1 MKFAELVDVGELQKL
16 CESFTRLTGAV
27 TAVLDL
33 EGNVLVSTGWQEI
46 CTRFHRVNTQTAAR
60 CHESDTVLAAQLSE
74 GEAYNVY
81 RCKNGLV
88 DVAVPITIA
97 GEHVANFFTGQ
108 FFFEAPERLFFSR
121 QAKQFGFDE
130 SAYLNALEK
139 APVFSTE
146 HVKAMME
153 FFTRLAQIMGEMG
166 LARVQLKQAN
176 DSLQASEALYRQQA
190 TTDFLT
196 GLPSR
201 RSFIMRLEDELA
213 RLSRSADQP
222 VALLMLD
229 LDHFKQI
236 NDRCGHT
243 TGDALLRHFALLVAD
258 ELRRIDM
265 AGRIGGEEFA
275 IVLPGADAV
284 DAMAFARR
292 LCERVASSTLCPH
305 GESLSFT
312 VSIGVTS
319 LRASD
324 SAPDIALARA
334 DRALYRAK
342 QLGRNRVELAEEAC

>member
-1 MKFAELVDVGELQKL
+1 VKFAELVDVGELQKL

-46 CTRFHRVNTQTAAR
+46 CTRFHRVNPQTAAR

-108 FFFEAPERLFFSR
+108 FFFDTPERLFFSR

-166 LARVQLKQAN
+166 LARAELKQAN

-213 RLSRSADQP
+213 RLNRTADQP

-229 LDHFKQI
+229 LDHFKRI
-236 NDRCGHT
+236 NDRCGHA
-243 TGDALLRHFALLVAD
+243 TGDALLRHFSRLVSD

-275 IVLPGADAV
+275 IVLPGADAAA
-284 DAMAFARR
+284 AMAFARR
-292 LCERVASSTLCPH
+292 LCERVAYSTLCQQ